1 MALIPPTVSHSPQSN
16 PLYASSTGAWISPQ
30 INADAVTA
38 GLVNADVVGAN
49 SVLAT
54 STYIRGA
61 TFAAAATTSIDLST
75 NALRAAFPFGS
86 YIFFETGD
94 GVGSSATGFMGV
106 GGDGTLSIASL
117 TQGGILAPVTG
128 VAVSVATTVLS
139 VAYAGKTTTTSGY
152 IRLTRCQI

>member
-30 INADAVTA
+30 INADTVTA
-38 GLVNADVVGAN
+38 GALNCDILSAN

-54 STYIRGA
+54 SIYIRGA

-117 TQGGILAPVTG
+117 TQGAILAPVTG
-128 VAVSVATTVLS
+128 VSVSVATTVIS
-139 VAYAGKTTTTSGY
+139 VAYAGKVATTTGY
-152 IRLTRCQI
+152 IRLTRCAI